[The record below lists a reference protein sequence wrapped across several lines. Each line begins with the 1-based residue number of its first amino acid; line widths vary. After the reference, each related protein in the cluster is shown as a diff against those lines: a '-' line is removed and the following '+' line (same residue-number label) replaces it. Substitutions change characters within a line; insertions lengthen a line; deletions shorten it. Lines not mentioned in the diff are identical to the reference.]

1 MKKASCI
8 LLIDEKNKLFL
19 SVSLKTDK
27 TDFNLPGGKV
37 EKGESFKQAA
47 IREMKEE
54 TGLDILEKDL
64 IIFQEDFVD
73 GFHVI
78 TYLTTNYTNNIYTE
92 EEGIVKWLPYIVLT
106 KSKSWK
112 KENSNLY
119 YKLIKK

>member
-37 EKGESFKQAA
+37 EKGETFKQAA

-64 IIFQEDFVD
+64 IMFQEDFVD
-73 GFHVI
+73 GFQVI

-92 EEGIVKWLPYIVLT
+92 EEGIVKWLPYIFLT

-119 YKLIKK
+119 YKLI

>member
-1 MKKASCI
+1 MQALAS
-8 LLIDEKNKLFL
+8 
-19 SVSLKTDK
+19 
-27 TDFNLPGGKV
+27 DFNLPGGKV
-37 EKGESFKQAA
+37 EKGETFKQAA

-64 IIFQEDFVD
+64 IMFQEDFVD
-73 GFHVI
+73 GFQVI

-92 EEGIVKWLPYIVLT
+92 EEGIVKWLPYIFLT

-119 YKLIKK
+119 YKLIKE

>member
-37 EKGESFKQAA
+37 EKGETFKQAA

-64 IIFQEDFVD
+64 IMFQEDFVD
-73 GFHVI
+73 GFQVI

-92 EEGIVKWLPYIVLT
+92 EEGIVKWLPYIFLT

-119 YKLIKK
+119 YKLIKE

>member
-37 EKGESFKQAA
+37 EKGETFKQAA

-73 GFHVI
+73 GFQVI

-92 EEGIVKWLPYIVLT
+92 EEGIVKWLPYIYLT

-119 YKLIKK
+119 YKLIKE

>member
-37 EKGESFKQAA
+37 EKGETFKQAA

-73 GFHVI
+73 GFKVI

-92 EEGIVKWLPYIVLT
+92 EEGIVKWLPYIFLT

>member
-37 EKGESFKQAA
+37 EKGETFKQAA
-47 IREMKEE
+47 VREMKEE

-64 IIFQEDFVD
+64 TEFQEDFVD
-73 GFHVI
+73 GYQVI
-78 TYLTTNYTNNIYTE
+78 TFLATKYSNEIYTK
-92 EEGIVKWLPYIVLT
+92 EEGIVIWLPYIHLT

-112 KENSNLY
+112 EENSNLY
-119 YKLIKK
+119 YKLIKH

>member
-64 IIFQEDFVD
+64 IIFQTDFVD
-73 GFHVI
+73 GYKVI
-78 TYLTTNYTNNIYTE
+78 TFLITKYTNQIYTE
-92 EEGIVKWLPYIVLT
+92 EEGIVMWLPYIHLT

-119 YKLIKK
+119 YKLIKH

>member
-37 EKGESFKQAA
+37 EKGETFKQAA

-64 IIFQEDFVD
+64 IMFPF
-73 GFHVI
+73 
-78 TYLTTNYTNNIYTE
+78 
-92 EEGIVKWLPYIVLT
+92 
-106 KSKSWK
+106 
-112 KENSNLY
+112 
-119 YKLIKK
+119 YKF

>member
-64 IIFQEDFVD
+64 IMFQEDFVD
-73 GFHVI
+73 GFQVI

-92 EEGIVKWLPYIVLT
+92 EEGIVKWLPYIYLT

-119 YKLIKK
+119 YKLIKE

>member
-37 EKGESFKQAA
+37 EKGETFKQAA

-64 IIFQEDFVD
+64 IIFQTDFVD
-73 GFHVI
+73 GYKVI
-78 TYLTTNYTNNIYTE
+78 TFLITKYTNQIYTE
-92 EEGIVKWLPYIVLT
+92 EEGIVMWLPYIHLT

-119 YKLIKK
+119 YKLIKH

>member
-8 LLIDEKNKLFL
+8 LLIDEENKLFL

-37 EKGESFKQAA
+37 EKGETFKQAA

-54 TGLDILEKDL
+54 TGLDILELDL
-64 IIFQEDFVD
+64 IKFQKDFVD
-73 GFHVI
+73 GYQVI
-78 TYLTTNYTNNIYTE
+78 TYLTTKYTNKIYTKE
-92 EEGIVKWLPYIVLT
+92 KGIVKWLPYIHLT
-106 KSKSWK
+106 RSKSWK

-119 YKLIKK
+119 YKLIK